1 MFKVKTLNSIAPVWQ
16 GILNKDNYEVGA
28 DVSSEDAVIVRSADM
43 HGMELPRSLKCIAR
57 AGAGTNNI
65 PSAELVEKGVVVF
78 NTPGANSNAVK
89 ELTVAGLLLACRDLS
104 GGMSWAQSLQGQGDQ
119 VPKLVEK
126 GKSRFTGPELQ
137 GKTLGVIGLGVIG
150 VQVANTA
157 VSLGMKVLG
166 YDPYISVENAWH
178 MSRSVTHVTDEKDL
192 LTASDFVTIHIPLT
206 DKTRSSFGAGEFAA
220 MKQGAALLNFAR
232 GEIVDAEA
240 LDEALSSGKLRR
252 YVTDFPNE
260 NLLGRE
266 QVIAL
271 PHLGASTPE
280 SENNCVDM
288 AAREIDSYLRTG
300 AISHSVNYPDCA
312 LPASFI
318 CRVAVL
324 HANIPNTIN
333 RITAVISGK
342 GFNIE
347 SMVNASRGPAAYTVL
362 DVDAPADE
370 SIVSEIESQEG
381 VYRVR
386 LIG

>member
-16 GILNKDNYEVGA
+16 GILNQNDYTVGA
-28 DVSSEDAVIVRSADM
+28 DVTGEDAIIVRSADM
-43 HGMELPRSLKCIAR
+43 HGMELPENLKCIAR

-78 NTPGANSNAVK
+78 NTPGANANAVK
-89 ELTVAGLLLACRDLS
+89 ELTIAGLLLACRDVA
-104 GGMSWAQSLQGQGDQ
+104 GGLSWAQSLNGQGDQ
-119 VPKLVEK
+119 VAKLVEK

-157 VSLGMKVLG
+157 VALGMKVLG

-178 MSRSVTHVTDEKDL
+178 LSRSVNHVTDQKEL
-192 LTASDFVTIHIPLT
+192 LSESDFVTVHIPLN
-206 DKTRSSFGAGEFAA
+206 DKTRSSIGAAEFAA
-220 MKQGAALLNFAR
+220 MKQGAALLNFSR
-232 GEIVDAEA
+232 GEIVDGEA

-260 NLLGRE
+260 SLLGRE

-288 AAREIDSYLRTG
+288 AAHEIDAYLRTG

-312 LPASFI
+312 LPAGFV

-324 HANIPNTIN
+324 HANVPNTIN
-333 RITAVISGK
+333 RITAAISGK
-342 GFNIE
+342 GINIE
-347 SMVNASRGPAAYTVL
+347 SMVNASRGAAAYTVL
-362 DVDAPADE
+362 DLSDVLPGDVADA
-370 SIVSEIESQEG
+370 IRSQEG

-386 LIG
+386 VL